1 MECVIQYRRG
11 GRPLTIAYVGYFF
24 FFFYLA
30 ILAEALFFARPG
42 QPQDEY
48 SACQRI
54 ADSSWM
60 IVLGL
65 VLLFQ
70 RDTGQRIFSQ
80 ELPILRILSRGTLL
94 FIALY
99 LLIPFIG
106 WNATNRLNDADI
118 QAGASFRQNSALAMK
133 DIQGKVLA
141 ATSISDLQRI
151 PTVAGVLGQ
160 ATNADVPKIKQR
172 LLKALTDRQAAL
184 VRSNRDDE
192 QNRQSIRNVQSIR
205 LTAQSTFAFLAC
217 VWVWLRTRKLEFEI
231 S

>member
-118 QAGASFRQNSALAMK
+118 QAGASFGRTPPRNEGYS
-133 DIQGKVLA
+133 GKGLA
-141 ATSISDLQRI
+141 ATSIPISTDPYGGRS
-151 PTVAGVLGQ
+151 LGQ

-172 LLKALTDRQAAL
+172 LLKALADRQATL

>member
-11 GRPLTIAYVGYFF
+11 GRPLMIAYLGYFF
-24 FFFYLA
+24 LFFYLV

-48 SACQRI
+48 SACQRM

-60 IVLGL
+60 IVVGL

-70 RDTGQRIFSQ
+70 RDTGHRIYSQ
-80 ELPILRILSRGTLL
+80 ELPLLRMISHATLL
-94 FIALY
+94 FIGLY

-106 WNATNRLNDADI
+106 WNATNRLNDFDI
-118 QAGASFRQNSALAMK
+118 QSGASFRQNSEIALR

-141 ATSISDLQRI
+141 ATSIADLQQI
-151 PTVAGVLGQ
+151 PSVAGVLGQ
-160 ATNADVPKIKQR
+160 ATDPEVPKIKRR
-172 LLKALTDRQAAL
+172 LLKALSDRQAAL
-184 VRSNRDDE
+184 IKSNQDD
-192 QNRQSIRNVQSIR
+192 QSKRQSIRNVQSIR
-205 LTAQSTFAFLAC
+205 LTVQSFLAFVAC
-217 VWVWLRTRKLEFEI
+217 VWVWLKTRKLEFEI

>member
-1 MECVIQYRRG
+1 
-11 GRPLTIAYVGYFF
+11 
-24 FFFYLA
+24 
-30 ILAEALFFARPG
+30 
-42 QPQDEY
+42 
-48 SACQRI
+48 
-54 ADSSWM
+54 
-60 IVLGL
+60 
-65 VLLFQ
+65 
-70 RDTGQRIFSQ
+70 
-80 ELPILRILSRGTLL
+80 
-94 FIALY
+94 
-99 LLIPFIG
+99 
-106 WNATNRLNDADI
+106 
-118 QAGASFRQNSALAMK
+118 MK

-141 ATSISDLQRI
+141 ATSISDLQQI